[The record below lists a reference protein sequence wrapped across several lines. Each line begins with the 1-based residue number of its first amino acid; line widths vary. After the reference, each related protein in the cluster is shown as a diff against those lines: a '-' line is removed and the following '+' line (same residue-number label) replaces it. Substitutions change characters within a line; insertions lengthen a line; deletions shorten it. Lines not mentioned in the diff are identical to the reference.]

1 MTHLGRSVAVL
12 AAAGA
17 ITATALSAPT
27 AQATATAA
35 THGHRHDSGLTLT
48 SPKKHVRVE
57 VYEGRKRDW
66 VYFNAAVY
74 LKSPWHA
81 FEIDVSRRHWDE
93 PLKAVAHAGNNSWR
107 IPRKFLHGW
116 RGLRKGLVLTWRKP
130 DGTLLGRTRMDLC
143 LNDWQESRLR
153 PYAATE
159 TAYTYGCGSNPF
171 TRGQRWGID
180 RGWARAITPYEAISG
195 TKLSGDRAIV
205 DISLRSGLA
214 QVLGMSKKQS
224 SVRFHATIKRSGNGG
239 GEVVKR
245 RSAPTG
251 PHNESATASQAHPLE
266 PADTSARAAR
276 IPRGTLPDLIPLPA
290 WGIATHHEGKLD
302 LLDFAATV
310 YNGGRGPLVAEGFR
324 KGSKKVMKAYQFFY
338 RGDRQVGSTR
348 VGSME
353 YDSRPSHRHW
363 HFEDFAIYD
372 LVKNKTKKRA
382 LRTSGKEA
390 FCLAPTDSIDMLVPN
405 APADPG
411 NGDLSTAC
419 GDLSSIWVRE
429 VLANGWGDTYTQYR
443 AGQSID
449 ITGLRNGTYWIRL
462 RANPD
467 GVLHE
472 SNSSNN
478 TSYRRVILG
487 GKPGARTVKV
497 PKLGLIDSEKGS
509 YFDGEEELAHVD

>member
-1 MTHLGRSVAVL
+1 MTHLGRSVAAL

-27 AQATATAA
+27 AQADQAT
-35 THGHRHDSGLTLT
+35 TTRTHRHESGLTLS
-48 SPKKHVRVE
+48 SPKKYVGVQ

-74 LKSPWHA
+74 LKSPRHA
-81 FEIDVSRRHWDE
+81 FEIDVTRRHWDE
-93 PLKAVAHAGNNSWR
+93 KLHAVAHAGRDHWR
-107 IPRKFLHGW
+107 IPTKYLHGW
-116 RGLRKGLVLTWRKP
+116 KGLRKALVLTWRKP
-130 DGTLLGRTRMDLC
+130 DGTMLGRTRQDLC

-153 PYAATE
+153 PHAATE
-159 TAYTYGCGSNPF
+159 TAYTYGCGTNPF

-180 RGWARAITPYEAISG
+180 SGWARAITPYQAIPG
-195 TKLSGDRAIV
+195 KKITGDKAIV
-205 DISLRSGLA
+205 DISLRPGLA
-214 QVLGMSKKQS
+214 HVLGMSAEQS
-224 SVRFHATIKRSGNGG
+224 TVRFHATIKRYGDDGD
-239 GEVVKR
+239 EAVKR
-245 RSAPTG
+245 TSAPTG

-266 PADTSARAAR
+266 PADVSARAAR

-324 KGSKKVMKAYQFFY
+324 KGSKKVMRAYQFFY
-338 RGDRQVGSTR
+338 RGDRQVGSAR
-348 VGSME
+348 VGTMK
-353 YDSRPSHRHW
+353 YDKRPSHRHW
-363 HFEDFAIYD
+363 HFEDFAVYD
-372 LVKNKTKKRA
+372 LVKSRTKKRA

-390 FCLAPTDSIDMLVPN
+390 FCLAPTDSIDLLVPN

-411 NGDLSTAC
+411 NGDLATAC

-472 SNSSNN
+472 SNGSNN
-478 TSYRRVILG
+478 TSFRRVILG
-487 GKPGARTVKV
+487 GTPGARTVKV
-497 PKLGLIDSEKGS
+497 PKLGLVDSERHN
-509 YFDGEEELAHVD
+509 YFGEE